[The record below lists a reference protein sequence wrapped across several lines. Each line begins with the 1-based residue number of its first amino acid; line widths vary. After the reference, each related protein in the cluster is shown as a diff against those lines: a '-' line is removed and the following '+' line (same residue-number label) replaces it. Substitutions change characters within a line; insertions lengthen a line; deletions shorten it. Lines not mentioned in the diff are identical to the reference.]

1 MKRHDWFLR
10 VMVTLLVVGVWGLI
24 LRPVLLPVPSQ
35 AAPGKE
41 AAKVV
46 RAERFE
52 MVDSQGRVQATLGV
66 KREGPGY
73 VLVLHSSGKVHV
85 NQPVRAGRF
94 EVPDSEGKVC
104 ATLQMRDGRSPA
116 LTLYHWVGNDRHARV
131 ELYLVEDDGTG
142 RPELKLSDAEGRL
155 RAGLGLGRDGSPFLG
170 LFDKA
175 GKEIWQ
181 APPD

>member
-1 MKRHDWFLR
+1 MAEVSLEARLGRLERENRKLR
-10 VMVTLLVVGVWGLI
+10 VGMVAVLAVVVGLVC
-24 LRPVLLPVPSQ
+24 V
-35 AAPGKE
+35 AAINPMQKI
-41 AAKVV
+41 V

-142 RPELKLSDAEGRL
+142 ESE
-155 RAGLGLGRDGSPFLG
+155 
-170 LFDKA
+170 
-175 GKEIWQ
+175 E
-181 APPD
+181 